1 MLITNKN
8 APLYFHD
15 RVLNVLLIQFLPK
28 RLRPNHITVLRF
40 CLIPFVLW
48 FMAQGQWAVATPLF
62 MFAAFTDAVDGS
74 MARVRKQI
82 TEWGTF
88 YDPAADKMLIGL
100 MVILFVAKEVNVAF
114 AAIIIVVELL
124 ILFSGLLRRKGDR
137 LISANWAGKMKM
149 LFQVIGVLMLL
160 MAKLWGL
167 SLLVPFSIGT
177 LTIAIIFAVVSLLT
191 YSL

>member
-15 RVLNVLLIQFLPK
+15 RVLDKILIRFLPK
-28 RLRPNHITVLRF
+28 KLRPNHITAFRF
-40 CLIPFVLW
+40 CLIPLVLW
-48 FMAQGQWAVATPLF
+48 FVVQGAWAAAALLF
-62 MFAAFTDAVDGS
+62 LLAAFTDALDGS

-82 TEWGTF
+82 TDWGTF
-88 YDPAADKMLIGL
+88 YDPAADKLLIGL
-100 MVILFVAKEVNVAF
+100 VVILFVAKEVNIAF
-114 AAIIIVVELL
+114 AVIIVVIELM
-124 ILFSGLLRRKGDR
+124 ILFCALMRRKR
-137 LISANWAGKMKM
+137 RELISANWAGKMKM
-149 LFQVIGVLMLL
+149 LFQVIGVSALL
-160 MAKLWGL
+160 IAKWWGL

>member
-8 APLYFHD
+8 APIYFHD
-15 RVLNVLLIQFLPK
+15 RVLNILLIQFLPK
-28 RLRPNHITVLRF
+28 RLQPNHITVLRF
-40 CLIPFVLW
+40 CLVPFVLW
-48 FMAQGQWAVATPLF
+48 FIAQSQWHIAAPLF
-62 MFAAFTDAVDGS
+62 LFAAFTDALDGS

-82 TEWGTF
+82 TNWGTF

-100 MVILFVAKEVNVAF
+100 VVILFVAKEVNVAF
-114 AAIIIVVELL
+114 AAIIVVVELM
-124 ILFSGLLRRKGDR
+124 ILFVGLVRRKGHEP
-137 LISANWAGKMKM
+137 ISANWAGKMKM
-149 LFQVIGVLMLL
+149 MFQVIGVFALL
-160 MAKLWGL
+160 VAKFWGL

>member
-1 MLITNKN
+1 M
-8 APLYFHD
+8 YFHD

-48 FMAQGQWAVATPLF
+48 FMAQGQWSVATPLF

-124 ILFSGLLRRKGDR
+124 ILFSGLLRRKGNR

-149 LFQVIGVLMLL
+149 LFQVIGVLTLL